1 MQPATIG
8 KVRDAMGAR
17 VDAGAMPEPERVAQE
32 FRRAREQNP
41 GIAMMLLSTSDGR
54 AIAAWSSLEVDP
66 RRLAA
71 MTNSLLTL
79 GETVAREL
87 GMSSADHASIA
98 TPRGNMVLVRLQHQG
113 KPMTLAAL
121 GTLETNAALLLFSA
135 RDCASRIASLPP
147 VR

>member
-1 MQPATIG
+1 MQAATVD
-8 KVRDAMGAR
+8 KVRDAMGSAGDGGGLPEPAR
-17 VDAGAMPEPERVAQE
+17 VGQE
-32 FRRAREQNP
+32 FQRAREQNP
-41 GIAMMLLSTSDGR
+41 GIAMLLLSTSDGR
-54 AIAAWSSLEVDP
+54 AIAASSSVGVDP

-87 GMSSADHASIA
+87 GMPSADHASIA
-98 TPRGNMVLVRLQHQG
+98 TPRGNMVLVRIQHD

-135 RDCASRIASLPP
+135 RDCASRIASLSST
-147 VR
+147 R